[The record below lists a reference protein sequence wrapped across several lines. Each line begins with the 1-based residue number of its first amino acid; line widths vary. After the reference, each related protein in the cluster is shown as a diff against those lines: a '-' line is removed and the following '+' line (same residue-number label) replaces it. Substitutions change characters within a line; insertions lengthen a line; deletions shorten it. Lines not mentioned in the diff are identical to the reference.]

1 MVYRKD
7 VSMLS
12 PEEVILLG
20 AGVGLIGIA
29 AIIGSQVAA
38 GVFTGFVSA
47 AGIAYTIFKTRRDA
61 PRVFNL
67 IVDRPLLSDVVIDAG
82 VFLIVGGTTVTGIVA
97 GASASL
103 FTSIALNGLRRLGRV
118 EVPEFNWSEYF
129 RKRPPT
135 LIASKGDALQVVP

>member
-1 MVYRKD
+1 MVYKKD

-12 PEEVILLG
+12 PEEIIMIG
-20 AGVGLIGIA
+20 AGLGLIGAA

-47 AGIAYTIFKTRRDA
+47 VGIAYTIFKARKDA
-61 PRVFNL
+61 PRIYNF
-67 IVDRPLLSDVVIDAG
+67 IVDRPLMSDVVIDVG

-103 FTSIALNGLRRLGRV
+103 FTSISLNGLRRLGRV
-118 EVPEFNWSEYF
+118 DVSEFSWTDYL
-129 RKRPPT
+129 RKRPQSY
-135 LIASKGDALQVVP
+135 LV